1 MVLSDHQESIF
12 TVPSHAS
19 VFFTYHFPSVN
30 NHLLSPCCISS
41 TELRLT
47 HMLNYFTGCARWFY
61 EVHMLPLSWVGKWW
75 HRLGKLSG
83 LGGRP
88 GGLVLHHSTT
98 PDFLSPT
105 PICISLPPRVFCP
118 LPRTAPLSHP
128 RVSAPT
134 LISHNQVLM
143 PSGWGRSFC
152 GQGMLSLCSQNK

>member
-1 MVLSDHQESIF
+1 MQTFQPTSNDAPPFMVLSDHQESIF
-12 TVPSHAS
+12 TVPSYAS

-83 LGGRP
+83 PGGRP

-98 PDFLSPT
+98 PGFLSPP
-105 PICISLPPRVFCP
+105 PICTPLPPQGFCP
-118 LPRTAPLSHP
+118 YPHQSQSGSHALWVRKVLLWSRDALPL
-128 RVSAPT
+128 
-134 LISHNQVLM
+134 
-143 PSGWGRSFC
+143 
-152 GQGMLSLCSQNK
+152 